1 MAMQQFRIQPVR
13 DPNAPAPVTQLGPG
27 STPGFS
33 PHPVLVD
40 QGFWGNLKDFLTERS
55 VRLPR
60 NAKQQVFRRDGL
72 DSSFA
77 DSFKEFFKPAPKKK
91 AGDEAMMVDFQPGYV
106 TLWRNLRDLISP
118 PKLAPLK
125 VTSKPV
131 AVRPLWGKD
140 ENYRPSQM
148 VAVVVHGLIAVLIF
162 VPIFRHA
169 VQTTLAA
176 KPTTVEF
183 VDVSPYAPK
192 LPAGK
197 DKAGGGGGGGQRM
210 PEPASRGTLPRWS
223 TTQLAPPMVKPN
235 PQPQLQVEATLL
247 GPPDLKVP
255 SPNAD
260 NFGDP
265 LAAMLTSS
273 GGPGGGSGIG
283 TGNGTGIGSGD
294 GGGLGP
300 GSGGGVGGGAY
311 HPGTGGVGYPSCIL
325 CPSPAYSEDARKAK
339 WQGTVVL
346 QVVITTE
353 GRATQIQVVK
363 GPGLGLEDKAIE
375 AVKNWQFKPAL
386 GPNGKP
392 VATITPIEVTFR
404 LL

>member
-1 MAMQQFRIQPVR
+1 MQQFRIDPVS
-13 DPNAPAPVTQLGPG
+13 DPHAPGRVVELGPG

-33 PHPVLVD
+33 PHPRLIQ

-55 VRLPR
+55 VKVPR
-60 NAKQQVFRRDGL
+60 NAHQQVFRRDGL
-72 DSSFA
+72 DSSFLG
-77 DSFKEFFKPAPKKK
+77 SFKAFFKAAPKKS
-91 AGDEAMMVDFQPGYV
+91 AADAAMLVDLEPGYV
-106 TLWRNLRDLISP
+106 TLFRNLRDLIAP
-118 PKLAPLK
+118 PKLPPLK

-131 AVRPLWGKD
+131 AVRPLFAKD
-140 ENYRPSQM
+140 ENYRPAQAASL
-148 VAVVVHGLIAVLIF
+148 AVHVLLAIVLI
-162 VPIFRHA
+162 VPFARHVIEKTEA
-169 VQTTLAA
+169 STQVT
-176 KPTTVEF
+176 F

-192 LPAGK
+192 LPAK
-197 DKAGGGGGGGQRM
+197 PDKAGGGGGGGQHM
-210 PEPASRGTLPRWS
+210 PQPASHGTLPRWS
-223 TTQLAPPMVKPN
+223 MTQIAPPMVAPN
-235 PQPQLQVEATLL
+235 PQPKLQAEATLL

-265 LAAMLTSS
+265 LSAMLTAS

-283 TGNGTGIGSGD
+283 TGTGTGIGSGD

-300 GSGGGVGGGAY
+300 GSGGGTGGGAFR
-311 HPGTGGVGYPSCIL
+311 PGTGGVGYPSCIY

-363 GPGLGLEDKAIE
+363 SPGLGLEDKAIE
-375 AVKNWQFKPAL
+375 AVRNWQFKPAL

>member
-1 MAMQQFRIQPVR
+1 MQQFRIQPVR
-13 DPNAPAPVTQLGPG
+13 DLNAPAPVSQLGPG

-33 PHPVLVD
+33 AHPRLID

-55 VRLPR
+55 VKVSRS
-60 NAKQQVFRRDGL
+60 AQQQVFRRDGL
-72 DSSFA
+72 DGSFA
-77 DSFKEFFKPAPKKK
+77 DSFKEFFKPAPKKS
-91 AGDEAMMVDFQPGYV
+91 AADAAMMVDLEPGYV
-106 TLWRNLRDLISP
+106 TLWRNLHDLISP
-118 PKLAPLK
+118 PKLPPLK

-140 ENYRPSQM
+140 ENYRPAQ
-148 VAVVVHGLIAVLIF
+148 VASVVLHVALAVLLIF
-162 VPIFRHA
+162 PFARKIIDKTA
-169 VQTTLAA
+169 SASTTI
-176 KPTTVEF
+176 TF
-183 VDVSPYAPK
+183 VDDVSPYAPK
-192 LPAGK
+192 LPPGK

-210 PEPASRGTLPRWS
+210 PEPASRGKLPSWS
-223 TTQLAPPMVKPN
+223 MTQLAPPMVVPH
-235 PQPQLQVEATLL
+235 PEARLVVEPTLL
-247 GPPDLKVP
+247 GPPDLKIP

-260 NFGDP
+260 NYGDP
-265 LAAMLTSS
+265 LSGIENLS

-283 TGNGTGIGSGD
+283 TGNGTGIGSGN

-300 GSGGGVGGGAY
+300 GDGGGVGGGY
-311 HPGTGGVGYPSCIL
+311 FHPGTGGVGYPSCIY
-325 CPSPAYSEDARKAK
+325 CPSPGYSEDARKAK

-353 GRATQIQVVK
+353 GRATSIQVVK
-363 GPGLGLEDKAIE
+363 SPGLGLEEKAIE